1 MDKLNNSIKNWA
13 EEDRPREKLLKKG
26 VRALSNA
33 ELIAILLRT
42 GTANANAIEV
52 ARNLLK
58 TANEDLNILAQFDIN
73 KLKSING
80 LGFAKA
86 VTIKAALELGN
97 RRQLQTSL
105 QLPSFSSSKEV
116 YTFFKSIIGDS
127 TQEESWYITLNNANK
142 LKGYYS
148 LSKGGKTGTVIDI
161 KLILKQAIIDE
172 ASAIIL
178 AHNHPSGNLKP
189 SDQDIQITDKLNK
202 ASEIMQIKLL
212 DHLIITQIDYF
223 SFADNGMI

>member
-1 MDKLNNSIKNWA
+1 MSKANNTIKSWA
-13 EEDRPREKLLKKG
+13 EEDRPREKLLNKG

-42 GTANANAIEV
+42 GTAKANAIEV
-52 ARNLLK
+52 ARSLLK
-58 TANEDLNILAQFDIN
+58 TANDDLNVLAQFDIN

-105 QLPSFSSSKEV
+105 QIPRFTSSNEV
-116 YTFFKSIIGDS
+116 YIFFKSIIGDS
-127 TQEESWYITLNNANK
+127 TQEESWFITLDNANQ
-142 LKGYYS
+142 LKGYYP
-148 LSKGGKTGTVIDI
+148 LSKGGKTATIIDI

-178 AHNHPSGNLKP
+178 AHNHPSGNTKP
-189 SDQDIQITDKLNK
+189 SEQDKQITDKLKK
-202 ASEIMQIKLL
+202 AAEIMHMKLL
-212 DHLIITQIDYF
+212 DHFIITQTDYF
-223 SFADNGMI
+223 SFADNGLI